1 MLYNCLCTTGRYLDC
16 NGTCLWNNVPLCSG
30 KWKAKGLGSC
40 GKWLSTYLV
49 TLRNMMS
56 LRGRSVHDTC
66 GFCSTPRWSVL
77 LTEIVHQKIP
87 WNSVE
92 ILCQPTGFRFVTNIL
107 HTSNWSTKYMEVDNM
122 AVSLTIYVGYFPLL
136 STAHQVWTKFRLFH
150 NIVKTRL
157 CSSRISLT
165 QQPKWRSV
173 FFSRT
178 CLIQPNW
185 R

>member
-122 AVSLTIYVGYFPLL
+122 AVSLTILL
-136 STAHQVWTKFRLFH
+136 ATSHFSALLIKFGQNLDFSIILWRPGCVLQGFLL
-150 NIVKTRL
+150 R
-157 CSSRISLT
+157 SSLSGD
-165 QQPKWRSV
+165 QC
-173 FFSRT
+173 FF
-178 CLIQPNW
+178 LGLV
-185 R
+185 